1 MIEISHIVSVYN
13 KAPYLPFVVK
23 ALAGQLGGLVCEHI
37 FVDDCSTDNSV
48 GVLKSL
54 AKTFPNIVIIPNSE
68 NRGPSMRVNQGAAA
82 ARGRFLQFVDSDDIL
97 AANATALLYQL
108 MSMAKADF
116 IFGRA
121 RVTNQSAASLV
132 GTLANP
138 SDPVFAS
145 SSPLH
150 YVLKTGGFVRMAC
163 MVEKELFEKAGGCD
177 EGVFI
182 QDESLPLRLA
192 AKSRRFVD
200 FRGEVVLVPAF
211 PERASDSTAQKK
223 VAHISDSDAQ
233 LNHDRFLAH
242 LRFWESLENPP
253 SEISRMLYRHCVS
266 AGWKQARKS
275 LPAPKKALVLA
286 GYLRSRLPGAAAD
299 RKTLVRLADMFA
311 ALPRVRRI

>member
-1 MIEISHIVSVYN
+1 VYN
-13 KAPYLPFVVK
+13 KAPYLPYVAK
-23 ALAGQLGGLVCEHI
+23 ALAGQLGGLLCEHI
-37 FVDDCSTDNSV
+37 FVDDCSTDDSV
-48 GVLKSL
+48 SVLKGL
-54 AKTFPNIVIIPNSE
+54 ARLYPNIVVIPNSQ
-68 NRGPSMRVNQGAAA
+68 NKGPSVRVNQGAAA
-82 ARGRFLQFVDSDDIL
+82 ARGGFLQFVDSDDIL
-97 AANATALLYQL
+97 AANSTALLYQL
-108 MSMAKADF
+108 MNMAKADF

-121 RVTNQSAASLV
+121 RVTKQSAASLV

-145 SSPLH
+145 SDPLN

-163 MVEKELFEKAGGCD
+163 MVEKKLFEKAGGCD

-211 PERASDSTAQKK
+211 PDKAPEADTKEK
-223 VAHISDSDAQ
+223 VSHISDSDAQ
-233 LNHDRFLAH
+233 LNHDRFLAL

-253 SEISRMLYRHCVS
+253 PDISRMLYRHCVS

-275 LPAPKKALVLA
+275 SPLPQKARIMA
-286 GYLRSRLPGAAAD
+286 SYLRSRLPKAATNP
-299 RKTLVRLADMFA
+299 KTLVRLADMFA
-311 ALPRVRRI
+311 ALPGIRRI